1 MMEDQDLQV
10 GPGDG
15 ARVHQQQQRVRL
27 VNAAGS
33 LYARHV
39 KYVDIF
45 LRLPF
50 LFLMDALL
58 LNDMSTGIFDR
69 LVQLEYVTSTN
80 LYGSLCFWTK
90 DAAEPRWLFKLM
102 K

>member
-69 LVQLEYVTSTN
+69 LDQLEYVT
-80 LYGSLCFWTK
+80 LCYMNEYICRNFW
-90 DAAEPRWLFKLM
+90 
-102 K
+102 

>member
-1 MMEDQDLQV
+1 MMEEQDLQV

-15 ARVHQQQQRVRL
+15 ARVHHQQQRVRL

-33 LYARHV
+33 VYARHV

-69 LVQLEYVTSTN
+69 LEQCFIFTWNTYVACMNEYVCRN
-80 LYGSLCFWTK
+80 F
-90 DAAEPRWLFKLM
+90 
-102 K
+102 

>member
-1 MMEDQDLQV
+1 MMEDQNHQV

-15 ARVHQQQQRVRL
+15 ARVHHQQQQRVRL

-69 LVQLEYVTSTN
+69 LEQHFNYFYV
-80 LYGSLCFWTK
+80 CV
-90 DAAEPRWLFKLM
+90 
-102 K
+102 